1 MGKKTLRATW
11 KCQRIMHFVFGNRA
25 AAHISIK
32 SASSPEAIPSDPV
45 DLVNALIKYHKP
57 TSAKINDPKYL
68 RSSSIVMVINNLQ
81 KEKKLIVDIAWSKI
95 VGRTAMI

>member
-1 MGKKTLRATW
+1 
-11 KCQRIMHFVFGNRA
+11 MHFVFGNRA

-32 SASSPEAIPSDPV
+32 SASSPEAIPSAPV

-68 RSSSIVMVINNLQ
+68 RSSIIVMHSNNLQ

-95 VGRTAMI
+95 VGRTAMT